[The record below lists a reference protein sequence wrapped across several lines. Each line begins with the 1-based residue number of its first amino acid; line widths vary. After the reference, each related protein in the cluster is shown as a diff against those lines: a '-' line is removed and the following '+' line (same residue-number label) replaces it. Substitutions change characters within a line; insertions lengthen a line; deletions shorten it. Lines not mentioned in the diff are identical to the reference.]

1 MRTLNLL
8 NSLGRTIAAA
18 VLAAPLLASAQT
30 AANAAVPPHTI
41 LMDGA
46 FLAQVKAEAD
56 PAILRAVRA
65 EADAAMKAAP
75 TSVMDKRE
83 TPPSGD
89 KHDYMSLAPYWWP
102 NPATP
107 NHLPYIRK
115 DGQHNPE
122 ASAVEDHE
130 NLFTM
135 EKNVHALALGYFFT
149 GDEAYAKRA
158 SLLLHVWFLDAATRM
173 NPDLRFAQA
182 ILGVNDGRGIGVL
195 DARGFA
201 EVVDGLALLAGS
213 TNWTAADDQA
223 LHGWFEKYFTWLT
236 TSDNGKDEASQ
247 KNNHGNWYDVQAGA
261 IAFYLGKT
269 QFVRELAETAKTRRI
284 GVQID
289 PDGQQPF
296 EEARTKSFGYCAFS
310 LEALM
315 KLATLAQI
323 VGVDLWN
330 YKSPQGGSIQGAL
343 DYLLPYALKQ
353 KQWQHETITGFSP
366 AELREPL
373 LLAAVAYRD
382 AKYETAA
389 RSLKGKDHARSLLLQ
404 REFAEMAKTG
414 AAGR

>member
-1 MRTLNLL
+1 MDIMRSLNLL
-8 NSLGRTIAAA
+8 AVSMGLVVPAIAIAQQPPRT
-18 VLAAPLLASAQT
+18 V
-30 AANAAVPPHTI
+30 
-41 LMDGA
+41 LMDGS
-46 FLAQVKAEAD
+46 FLLRERAQHDTAV
-56 PAILRAVRA
+56 LNAVRA
-65 EADAAMKAAP
+65 EADRAMKEPA
-75 TSVMDKRE
+75 TSVMDKHT

-122 ASAVEDHE
+122 ASAVEDHD
-130 NLFTM
+130 NMARMQT
-135 EKNVHALALGYFFT
+135 NVHALALAYFFT

-173 NPDLRFAQA
+173 NPDLRYAQA

-201 EVVDGLALLAGS
+201 KVVDGLALLAGS
-213 TNWTAADDQA
+213 SDWTPSDDAA
-223 LHGWFEKYFTWLT
+223 LREWFGKYFIWLT

-261 IAFYLGKT
+261 IALYLGKT
-269 QFVRELAETAKTRRI
+269 DFARQLAETAKTKRV
-284 GVQID
+284 GVQIE
-289 PDGQQPF
+289 PDGEQPL

-315 KLATLAQI
+315 NLAAEAQT
-323 VGVDLWN
+323 VSVDLWD
-330 YKSPQGGSIQGAL
+330 YKSPRGVSMRGAL
-343 DYLLPYALKQ
+343 DYLVPFAEKQ

-366 AELREPL
+366 KELREPL
-373 LLAAVAYRD
+373 LMAAVAYRD
-382 AKYETAA
+382 AKYESAA
-389 RSLKGKDHARSLLLQ
+389 KALKGDDDARALLLE
-404 REFAEMAKTG
+404 REFAMGAEAK
-414 AAGR
+414 